1 MIDLDLDMR
10 QYDCPFIDTTDEV
23 DVRFSAMQWQ
33 LDTNREQLETRLLV
47 EGDERGELAQGLRT
61 LREHPNMTDCATLK
75 KSGGVATVRTRIE
88 QTDAMGVVE
97 DHGGYI
103 TGPFR
108 IEGGTET
115 WHVGFDEGTT
125 ADRALSELDD
135 ENDVVVESRTDL
147 SVAELFDVIEN
158 AGAAHGLLNSCRAL
172 TETERETLVTAAE
185 AGYFETPRE
194 LSLDDLADEFGVSKT
209 AASMNLR
216 RAERKL
222 VDSTVDSLSSIDG
235 LE

>member
-23 DVRFSAMQWQ
+23 DVTFSAMQWQ
-33 LDTNREQLETRLLV
+33 LDTSRRKLETRLMV
-47 EGDERGELAQGLRT
+47 EADSRGALTEGLRT
-61 LREHPNMTDCATLK
+61 LCEHRNMTDCTTLK
-75 KSGGVATVRTRIE
+75 KRDGVATIRTLIE
-88 QTDAMGVVE
+88 QTDAMGTVK

-108 IEGGTET
+108 IESGTEM
-115 WHVGFDEGTT
+115 WHVGFDDEAT
-125 ADRALSELDD
+125 ADRALSDLDD
-135 ENDVVVESRTDL
+135 QNDVAVEGRNDL
-147 SVAELFDVIEN
+147 SVSELFDVIGN
-158 AGAAHGLLNSCRAL
+158 ATVAHDFLDSCRKL
-172 TETERETLVTAAE
+172 TETERETLVAAAE

-194 LSLDDLADEFGVSKT
+194 ISLEDLADEFDVSKT

-222 VDSTVDSLSSIDG
+222 LDAAVDSIPSIDG
-235 LE
+235 IE